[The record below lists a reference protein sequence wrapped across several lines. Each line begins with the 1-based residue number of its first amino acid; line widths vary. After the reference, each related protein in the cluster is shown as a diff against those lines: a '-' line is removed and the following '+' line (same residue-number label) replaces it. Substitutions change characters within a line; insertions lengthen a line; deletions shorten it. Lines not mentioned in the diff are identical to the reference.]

1 VPARIRI
8 ALVLAVLAAALVL
21 APAALAQTSIGGF
34 ARSPSGKPLAG
45 VAFSV
50 ARGGRT
56 VGSARTDARGEWR
69 VTVPGGGT
77 YAVSVDPHTIPHRF
91 VLRTGQTR
99 LPAVQVQAGE
109 TRFVIFPLVPRGQAG
124 KAPSGPSAA
133 SQIATLALQGVR
145 LGMIIAMAAI
155 GLSLIYGITG
165 LVNFAQGELVTFGG
179 LVAWWLSSWGGGP
192 DWPLVPSA
200 LIAVCAGGLLGW
212 LLDRGLFAPLRRRRT
227 GNVSLIVVTIGLS
240 LALQNLYLI
249 AVGGE
254 PVPFDQYTIQ
264 QQVGPGPFTLAP
276 KDWLII
282 ALSATILVAIA
293 VVLQRTRFGTA
304 MRAVADNRDLA
315 AASGIAVPRVVRATW
330 VGAGALAA
338 TGGVFLG
345 VSEAVSW
352 SMGLDILLLMFAAV
366 VLGGIGT
373 AYGPMAGALAIGVVT
388 QVATYWVDPQVKNA
402 IAFLVLIAVLLVRPQ
417 GILGRRERVG

>member
-1 VPARIRI
+1 MDARIRI
-8 ALVLAVLAAALVL
+8 ALAVAVLTGALAL

-34 ARSPSGKPLAG
+34 ARSPAGKPLPG
-45 VAFSV
+45 VAFTV
-50 ARGGRT
+50 RKGATT
-56 VGSARTDARGEWR
+56 VGSARSDAQGQWR
-69 VTVPGGGT
+69 VQVPGAGT
-77 YAVSVDPHTIPHRF
+77 YAVAVDPRTIPHRF
-91 VLRTGQTR
+91 VLRTGQAR

-124 KAPSGPSAA
+124 RAPSGPSAA

-179 LVAWWLSSWGGGP
+179 LIAWWLSSWGGGP
-192 DWPLVPSA
+192 GWPLVPSA
-200 LIAVCAGGLLGW
+200 LLAVCAGAGLGW
-212 LLDRGLFAPLRRRRT
+212 ALDSGLFAPLRRRRT
-227 GNVSLIVVTIGLS
+227 GNIALIVVTIGLS

-249 AVGGE
+249 TVGGQ

-276 KDWLII
+276 KDWTII
-282 ALSATILVAIA
+282 ALSAAILVAIA
-293 VVLQRTRFGTA
+293 VLLQRTRFGTA

-373 AYGPMAGALAIGVVT
+373 AYGPMAGALAIGLVT
-388 QVATYWVDPQVKNA
+388 QISTYWVDPQIKNA
-402 IAFLVLIAVLLVRPQ
+402 IAFVVLIAVLLLRPQ
-417 GILGRRERVG
+417 GLLGRRERIG